1 MTTTMRAAGAQTLA
15 KVRTLRRTAPR
26 STSRQAAS
34 DSPWARCV
42 GGVFAVATTLVGPL
56 ASWTCPVDH
65 GEQAAPTTC
74 GLDPRAARSLVL
86 RSQGATQ
93 WSGCQSGPVITA
105 AGLADAL
112 TSGVAELLPGSDR
125 PILGLEMAEP
135 DDGLLLEPGDL
146 VVLVGARTER
156 EVLGVVDR
164 AASASGLVLRRRW
177 LSDDVRTRCAEAC
190 LPVLVVADDSPWSW
204 VVSLLR
210 TAVDRPA
217 ALTSQRS
224 VDVYGDLF
232 EMADTVSGILQAPV
246 TIEDATSRVLAY
258 STGQD
263 DVDEARTS
271 TIVGR
276 QVPRE
281 VRSHFRSLGVFRRLA
296 TSDEPFFVPEG
307 AGGIRARYVV
317 PVRAGGEWLG
327 SVWAVVDEPV
337 PAPRLGELSAAAQ
350 VIALYL
356 LRLRSQSEL
365 HRQVQVDHV
374 RTLLHGTASE
384 HPTWLDDGPWR
395 VVVLHGP
402 SDMAPESRCELWQV
416 LARRHGWRRPLIA
429 DLDDEVYGVVRAEG
443 SGPGS
448 WSWLSALVVDEW
460 GSNPG
465 AGLAA
470 GAPVSLVTALS
481 VSRAQAEE
489 VARVGG
495 ARPVATVETQWAA
508 VVLARALAGM
518 GEASP
523 VSPVAALAGER
534 PGGSL
539 LVDTLE
545 AVIDHWGEPQRA
557 AAALAVH
564 PNTIRYRMA
573 RLQERCEIDLHDP
586 QQRLAV
592 RLEIASLRARRSG
605 RAASR

>member
-1 MTTTMRAAGAQTLA
+1 M
-15 KVRTLRRTAPR
+15 
-26 STSRQAAS
+26 
-34 DSPWARCV
+34 
-42 GGVFAVATTLVGPL
+42 
-56 ASWTCPVDH
+56 
-65 GEQAAPTTC
+65 
-74 GLDPRAARSLVL
+74 
-86 RSQGATQ
+86 
-93 WSGCQSGPVITA
+93 ITA

-112 TSGVAELLPGSDR
+112 TSAVAELLPGSGR
-125 PILGLEMAEP
+125 PILGLEMTEP

-146 VVLVGARTER
+146 VVLLGARTEQD
-156 EVLGVVDR
+156 VLEVVDR

-177 LSDDVRTRCAEAC
+177 TLSDDVRTRCAEAG
-190 LPVLVVADDSPWSW
+190 LPVLAVADDAPWSL

-224 VDVYGDLF
+224 VDVFGDLF

-281 VRSHFRSLGVFRRLA
+281 VRNHFRSLGVFRRLA

-327 SVWAVVDEPV
+327 SAWAVVDRPV
-337 PAPRLGELSAAAQ
+337 PSSRLGELSAAAQ

-365 HRQVQVDHV
+365 HRQVQLDHV
-374 RTLLHGTASE
+374 RTLLQGSLAE
-384 HPTWLDDGPWR
+384 RPAWLDDGPWR
-395 VVVLHGP
+395 VAILQGP
-402 SDMAPESRCELWQV
+402 SGMAPESRCELWQV
-416 LARRHGWRRPLIA
+416 LARRHGWRRPLLA
-429 DLDDEVYGVVRAEG
+429 DLDDEVYAVVRAEG
-443 SGPGS
+443 AEPGT
-448 WSWLSALVVDEW
+448 WSWLSRLVTDEW
-460 GSNPG
+460 ASNPG
-465 AGLAA
+465 TGLVA
-470 GAPVSLVTALS
+470 GAPVSVATALP
-481 VSRAQAEE
+481 VSRVQAEE
-489 VARVGG
+489 VARTGG
-495 ARPVATVETQWAA
+495 AEPVATVETRWAA
-508 VVLARALAGM
+508 VVLARALSGL
-518 GEASP
+518 GEATP
-523 VSPVAALAGER
+523 VSPVAAIAGD
-534 PGGSL
+534 GATGAL

-557 AAALAVH
+557 AAVLAVH

-592 RLEIASLRARRSG
+592 RLEIAGMRARQAG
-605 RAASR
+605 RAAR